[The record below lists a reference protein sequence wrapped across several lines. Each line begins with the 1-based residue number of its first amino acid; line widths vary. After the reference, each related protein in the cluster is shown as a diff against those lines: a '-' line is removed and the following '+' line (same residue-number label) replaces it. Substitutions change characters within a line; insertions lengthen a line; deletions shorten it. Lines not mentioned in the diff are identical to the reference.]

1 VCLSLLSEMKS
12 ACGFLAIAVTPVFAA
27 YDEAV
32 ALEYAYLCTA
42 SMCSPG
48 ATSPTTASLEAWDCG
63 AACDAVPGMSDVRAI
78 ESGKTNDA
86 FAYVGKKNGECLAVF
101 RGTSDLA
108 GWMEDLKSAVLV
120 DLTDYGLGDICSY
133 NGTTCKVGDGFMDN
147 YNSVSTYLKGNLTD
161 IGCTKGSQL
170 SITGHSLGAAEAA
183 IAMFDLKHEGYDIV
197 ETYTFGQP
205 RVGDQVFVSA
215 FEAEFGPI
223 DTYRVTHADD
233 PVPHLP
239 FEFMDF
245 KHLATEVYYEK
256 TTSNGYVVCNGS
268 GEDPDCSNSKSDLVP
283 VAVITCGTEP
293 SKCAHLDYMTDSK
306 TISMDGSSC
315 TERSQTVSV

>member
-1 VCLSLLSEMKS
+1 MKS
-12 ACGFLAIAVTPVFAA
+12 ASGFFAIAVTPAFAA
-27 YDEAV
+27 YNESV

-63 AACDAVPGMSDVRAI
+63 AACDAVPGMTDVRAI
-78 ESGKTNDA
+78 ESGIANDA

-108 GWMEDLKSAVLV
+108 GWLEDLKSAKLK
-120 DLTDYGLGDICSY
+120 DLTDYGYGDICSY

-147 YNSVSTYLKGNLTD
+147 YNSVADFVKGNLTD
-161 IGCTKGSQL
+161 IGCTKGSRL

-205 RVGDQVFVSA
+205 RVGDATFVSA
-215 FEAEFGPI
+215 YEAEFGPI

-245 KHLATEVYYEK
+245 KHISTEVWYE
-256 TTSNGYVVCNGS
+256 TTTANGYVVCNGS
-268 GEDPDCSNSKSDLVP
+268 GEDPKCSNSKSDLVP
-283 VAVITCGTEP
+283 AASVTCATDQA
-293 SKCAHLDYMTDSK
+293 KCAHLDYMTALK

-315 TERSQTVSV
+315 TERSVAVSV

>member
-1 VCLSLLSEMKS
+1 MKS
-12 ACGFLAIAVTPVFAA
+12 AFLAIAVTPVLAA

-63 AACDAVPGMSDVRAI
+63 AACSAVSGMTDVRAI
-78 ESGKTNDA
+78 ESGLANDA
-86 FAYVGKKNGECLAVF
+86 FAYIGKRNGECLAVF

-108 GWMEDLKSAVLV
+108 GWMEDLKSASLV
-120 DLTDYGLGDICSY
+120 DLADYGLGDICSY
-133 NGTTCKVGDGFMDN
+133 NGVTCKVGDGFMDN
-147 YNSVSTYLKGNLTD
+147 YNSVAASLKGNLTD
-161 IGCTKGSQL
+161 IGCTKGSKL

-183 IAMFDLKHEGYDIV
+183 IAMFDLKYEGYDIV

-205 RVGDQVFVSA
+205 RVGDQVFVDA
-215 FEAEFGPI
+215 FAAEFGSI

-245 KHLATEVYYEK
+245 VHISTEVWYK
-256 TTSNGYVVCNGS
+256 STTSKGYVVCDGS
-268 GEDPDCSNSKSDLVP
+268 GEDSKCSNSKSDLVP
-283 VAVITCGTEP
+283 VAVVTCGTEP
-293 SKCAHLDYMTDSK
+293 TKCAHLDYMTDSK

-315 TERSQTVSV
+315 TETSQAVSV

>member
-1 VCLSLLSEMKS
+1 MKS
-12 ACGFLAIAVTPVFAA
+12 SCLFLAIAASPVIAA

-48 ATSPTTASLEAWDCG
+48 ATSPTTASLEAWNCG
-63 AACDAVPGMSDVRAI
+63 AACDAVPGMTDVRAI
-78 ESGKTNDA
+78 QSGKANDA
-86 FAYVGKKNGECLAVF
+86 FAYVAKKNGVCLAVF

-108 GWMEDLKSAVLV
+108 GWLEDLKSTKLV
-120 DLTDYGLGDICSY
+120 DLQDYGLGEICSY
-133 NGTTCKVGDGFMDN
+133 GGVTCKVGDGFMDN
-147 YNSVSTYLKGNLTD
+147 YNSVAAYVKGNLTD

-170 SITGHSLGAAEAA
+170 SITGHSLGAAEAG
-183 IAMFDLKHEGYDIV
+183 IAMFDLKHEGYDII

-205 RVGDQVFVSA
+205 RVGDKVFA
-215 FEAEFGPI
+215 QAYEAEFGPI

-245 KHLATEVYYEK
+245 THISTEVWYK
-256 TTSNGYVVCNGS
+256 STTSKGYKVCDGS
-268 GEDPDCSNSKSDLVP
+268 GEDAKCSNSKADLVP
-283 VAVITCGTEP
+283 VASATCATDQA
-293 SKCAHLDYMTDSK
+293 KCAHLDYMTDSK
-306 TISMDGSSC
+306 TISMAGTSC
-315 TERSQTVSV
+315 TERSQAVSV

>member
-1 VCLSLLSEMKS
+1 MKS
-12 ACGFLAIAVTPVFAA
+12 SCGFLAIAVTPALAA

-63 AACDAVPGMSDVRAI
+63 AACDAVPGMTDVRAI
-78 ESGKTNDA
+78 ESAKANDA
-86 FAYVGKKNGECLAVF
+86 FAYIGKKNGECLAVF

-108 GWMEDLKSAVLV
+108 GWIEDLKSAKLV
-120 DLTDYGLGDICSY
+120 DLKSDLGAEICSY

-147 YNSVSTYLKGNLTD
+147 YNSVATSVKGNLTE
-161 IGCTKGSQL
+161 IGCTKGSAL

-183 IAMFDLKHEGYDIV
+183 IAMFDLKNEGYDIV

-205 RVGDQVFVSA
+205 RVGDQVFADAYEAA
-215 FEAEFGPI
+215 FGQTAS
-223 DTYRVTHADD
+223 DTNAWRVTHADD
-233 PVPHLP
+233 PIPHLP

-245 KHLATEVYYEK
+245 THISTEVWYES
-256 TTSNGYVVCNGS
+256 TTSKGYKVCDGS
-268 GEDPDCSNSKSDLVP
+268 GEDPTCSNSKSDLVP
-283 VAVITCGTEP
+283 AASITCATDQA
-293 SKCAHLDYMTDSK
+293 KCAHLNYMTDSK

-315 TERSQTVSV
+315 TERSQAVSI

>member
-1 VCLSLLSEMKS
+1 MKS
-12 ACGFLAIAVTPVFAA
+12 ACGFLAIAAPVLAA

-48 ATSPTTASLEAWDCG
+48 ATSPTTSSLEAWDCG
-63 AACDAVPGMSDVRAI
+63 AACDAVPGMTDVRAI
-78 ESGKTNDA
+78 ESGLTNDA

-108 GWMEDLKSAVLV
+108 GWMEDLKSAVLK
-120 DLTDYGLGDICSY
+120 DLSDYGLGDICSH
-133 NGTTCKVGDGFMDN
+133 NGVTCKVGDGFMDN
-147 YNSVSTYLKGNLTD
+147 YNSVSASLKGNLTD
-161 IGCTKGSQL
+161 IGCTKGSKL

-183 IAMFDLKHEGYDIV
+183 IAMFDLKYEGYDIV

-205 RVGDQVFVSA
+205 RVGDQVFVDA
-215 FEAEFGPI
+215 FEAEFGAI

-245 KHLATEVYYEK
+245 RHLATEVWYEK
-256 TTSNGYVVCNGS
+256 TTEKGYVVCNGS
-268 GEDPDCSNSKSDLVP
+268 GEDPNCSNSKSALVP
-283 VAVITCGTEP
+283 VAVVTCGTEP
-293 SKCAHLDYMTDSK
+293 TKCAHLDYMTDSK

-315 TERSQTVSV
+315 TERSQAVSV

>member
-1 VCLSLLSEMKS
+1 MKS
-12 ACGFLAIAVTPVFAA
+12 ACGFLAIAATPVLAA
-27 YDEAV
+27 FDEAV

-48 ATSPTTASLEAWDCG
+48 ATSSTTASLEAWNCG
-63 AACDAVPGMSDVRAI
+63 AACDAVPGMTDVRAI
-78 ESGKTNDA
+78 ESGKSNDA
-86 FAYVGKKNGECLAVF
+86 FAYIGKKNGECLAVF

-120 DLTDYGLGDICSY
+120 DLKDYGLGEICSY
-133 NGTTCKVGDGFMDN
+133 NGETCKVGDGFMDN
-147 YNSVSTYLKGNLTD
+147 YNSVSASLKGNLTD
-161 IGCTKGSQL
+161 IGCTKGSKL

-183 IAMFDLKHEGYDIV
+183 IAMFDLKYEGYDIV

-205 RVGDQVFVSA
+205 RVGDEVFVNA
-215 FEAEFGPI
+215 YEVEFGPI

-245 KHLATEVYYEK
+245 RHISTEVYYEK
-256 TTSNGYVVCNGS
+256 TTSKGYLVCDGS
-268 GEDPDCSNSKSDLVP
+268 GEDKHCSNSKSDLVP
-283 VAVITCGTEP
+283 AAVITCGVDP
-293 SKCAHLDYMTDSK
+293 SACAHLDYMTDSK

-315 TERSQTVSV
+315 TEKSQAVSV

>member
-1 VCLSLLSEMKS
+1 MKS
-12 ACGFLAIAVTPVFAA
+12 ACGFLAIAASPVLAA

-32 ALEYAYLCTA
+32 ALEYSYLCTA

-48 ATSPTTASLEAWDCG
+48 ATSPTTASLEAWNCG
-63 AACDAVPGMSDVRAI
+63 AACDAVPGMTDVRAI
-78 ESGKTNDA
+78 ESGKANDA
-86 FAYVGKKNGECLAVF
+86 FAYVAKKNGVCLAVF

-108 GWMEDLKSAVLV
+108 GWLEDLKSATLV
-120 DLTDYGLGDICSY
+120 DLSDYGYGEICSY
-133 NGTTCKVGDGFMDN
+133 GGTTCKVGDGFMNN
-147 YNSVSTYLKGNLTD
+147 YNSVASYVKGNLTE

-170 SITGHSLGAAEAA
+170 SITGHSLGAAEAG
-183 IAMFDLKHEGYDIV
+183 IAMFDLKHEGYDII

-205 RVGDQVFVSA
+205 RVGDKVFA
-215 FEAEFGPI
+215 QAYEAEFGPI

-245 KHLATEVYYEK
+245 THISTEVWYES
-256 TTSNGYVVCNGS
+256 TTSKGYKVCNGS
-268 GEDPDCSNSKSDLVP
+268 GEDPKCSNSKSDLVP
-283 VAVITCGTEP
+283 VASATCATDQA
-293 SKCAHLDYMTDSK
+293 KCAHLNYMTDSK

-315 TERSQTVSV
+315 TERSQAVSV